1 MRIDE
6 IEFQPKINFKYTE
19 KDAKA
24 IIRFGTRLESVPTTL
39 FPSEERRNI
48 S

>member
-1 MRIDE
+1 MKLSFNPE
-6 IEFQPKINFKYTE
+6 SNFKYTE
-19 KDAKA
+19 KEAKA

-39 FPSEERRNI
+39 FPSEERRKI